1 MTTTWVGRFNAALTT
16 LPQPRLDSEMSVRA
30 ADVLATE
37 KCRRYPF
44 GANWLRWLHVFA
56 EHRGWL
62 GFILATFLVSFGWL
76 NRKRSLLTAEE
87 GLGYVLG
94 IVSVGC
100 ILVLLLYPLR
110 KRFRLLKFLG
120 RLSKWFRNHMFL
132 GVTAPIAALYHCN
145 FQLGSLNSRI
155 ALFSALLVAGSGLVG
170 RFIYSKI
177 HHGLYGRKANLKELL
192 ARVKLTPP
200 GEGIL
205 GAFVPELMKRI
216 AAFDR
221 QVLVPPKGIID
232 TVKLPF
238 VLAVR
243 TRLQYFRLSRF
254 TRLSLL
260 FHASRSNVVAEHQAQ
275 MERAV
280 CNYIKHHLRHV
291 RRVAEFTAYDR
302 LFALWHKVH
311 FPFFLMLLISVIIH
325 VFVVHLY

>member
-1 MTTTWVGRFNAALTT
+1 
-16 LPQPRLDSEMSVRA
+16 MSVRA
-30 ADVLATE
+30 ADVQAADPWGSD
-37 KCRRYPF
+37 PF
-44 GANWLRWLHVFA
+44 GANWLRWLRIFKQ
-56 EHRGWL
+56 HRGWL
-62 GFILATFLVSFGWL
+62 GFALATFLVWFGWL
-76 NRKRSLLTAEE
+76 NRERNLLTAEE
-87 GLGYVLG
+87 GLGYMLG

-110 KRFRLLKFLG
+110 KRFRLLKFIG
-120 RLSKWFRNHMFL
+120 PLSKWFRNHMVL

-170 RFIYSKI
+170 RFVYSKI

-192 ARVKLTPP
+192 AQVKLTPP
-200 GEGIL
+200 GEGVM

-232 TVKLPF
+232 TIKLPF
-238 VLAVR
+238 TLAVR

-254 TRLSLL
+254 TRQSLV

-280 CNYIKHHLRHV
+280 CRYIRNHLRHV

-311 FPFFLMLLISVIIH
+311 FPFFVMLLTSVIIH

>member
-1 MTTTWVGRFNAALTT
+1 M
-16 LPQPRLDSEMSVRA
+16 DSDMSVRT
-30 ADVLATE
+30 ADVRSTAQWG
-37 KCRRYPF
+37 RNPF
-44 GANWLRWLHVFA
+44 GTNWFKWPHISP
-56 EHRGWL
+56 EYRGWL
-62 GFILATFLVSFGWL
+62 GFGLAAFLVSIGWL
-76 NRKRSLLTAEE
+76 TRKRGWLTADE
-87 GLGYVLG
+87 GLGYMLG

-120 RLSKWFRNHMFL
+120 PLSKWFRNHMVL

-155 ALFSALLVAGSGLVG
+155 ALFSALLVAASGLVG
-170 RFIYSKI
+170 RFVYSKI
-177 HHGLYGRKANLKELL
+177 HHGLYGKKANLKELL

-221 QVLVPPKGIID
+221 QVLVPPRGIID
-232 TVKLPF
+232 TFRLPLT
-238 VLAVR
+238 LAVR

-254 TRLSLL
+254 TRQSLL
-260 FHASRSNVVAEHQAQ
+260 FHAAHSNVVAEHQVQ

-280 CNYIKHHLRHV
+280 CNYIKNHLRHV

-311 FPFFLMLLISVIIH
+311 FPFFVILLISVVIH
-325 VFVVHLY
+325 VSVVHLY

>member
-1 MTTTWVGRFNAALTT
+1 
-16 LPQPRLDSEMSVRA
+16 MSVRA
-30 ADVLATE
+30 ADVRPTE
-37 KCRRYPF
+37 QWGRNPF
-44 GANWLRWLHVFA
+44 GTNWLRWLHILPKC
-56 EHRGWL
+56 RGWL
-62 GFILATFLVSFGWL
+62 GFALGIFLVSFGWL
-76 NRKRSLLTAEE
+76 TRKRDWLTAEE
-87 GLGYVLG
+87 GLGYILG

-120 RLSKWFRNHMFL
+120 PLSKWFRNHMIL

-170 RFIYSKI
+170 RFVYLKI
-177 HHGLYGRKANLKELL
+177 HHGLYGRKTNLKELL

-232 TVKLPF
+232 SIKLSF
-238 VLAVR
+238 TLAFR

-254 TRLSLL
+254 TRQSLV

-280 CNYIKHHLRHV
+280 CHYIKNHLRHV
-291 RRVAEFTAYDR
+291 RRVAEFTAYER

-311 FPFFLMLLISVIIH
+311 FPFFVMLLISVIIH